1 MNENSPKWPSP
12 SGEMEVSPSLE
23 SGTRRLLEVW
33 FSGKASTSVR
43 ERLEVMNFTKI
54 TKFH

>member
-12 SGEMEVSPSLE
+12 SGETEVSPSLE